1 MMSRGAKIKIAC
13 FILLGVAVLFAG
25 LFWYFRVHTK
35 TPTYAL
41 SAVEKALDR
50 NDEKLFLRYVRL
62 DDVLDQAYDDFMAG
76 TIAVDFGRTRETP
89 AGLDDFAKMLKP
101 AFTKMVRDAVETRLV
116 SGEFPAVDQTDDG
129 ADAEN
134 ILSRIGL
141 RDLSFREITALSAD
155 EKARTATADVLA
167 HQGEADADFTF
178 KIELAPSD
186 EGDWQVIRI
195 GNVREYAVFLGQ
207 ARRARV
213 EDYLAET
220 DAIIER
226 HDQSVRSAQLRLYSS
241 LSIGTLGNQST
252 RDMARRI
259 MEQDILAD
267 WRQRKEELSSVSVP
281 RSMQSLQQLRLKIC
295 DLHIA
300 YAEGYA
306 AWMTD
311 KNAATIRTAESSL
324 RQAEVLEAEE
334 AFLAQRAK
342 RPFGDRIE

>member
-1 MMSRGAKIKIAC
+1 MMSRRMKVKVIC
-13 FILLGVAVLFAG
+13 SILLAVAVLFAG

-41 SAVEKALDR
+41 HAVEQALDTR
-50 NDEKLFLRYVRL
+50 DEGLFLRYVRL
-62 DDVLDQAYDDFMAG
+62 DAVLDSGYDDFMAG
-76 TIAVDFGRTRETP
+76 TMEVQFGPAHEAP

-101 AFTKMVRDAVETRLV
+101 AFIKMVRDAVETRLTT
-116 SGEFPAVDQTDDG
+116 GEWPSADPADEG

-134 ILSRIGL
+134 ILTRIGL
-141 RDLSFREITALSAD
+141 RDLTFREITSLTVD
-155 EKARTATADVLA
+155 EEAQTAVAEVLA
-167 HQGEADADFTF
+167 HQGEADADFMFEVT
-178 KIELAPSD
+178 LAPTD
-186 EGDWQVIRI
+186 AGDWQVTGIR
-195 GNVREYAVFLGQ
+195 NMRAYAVFLGQ

-213 EDYLAET
+213 EAYLAKT
-220 DAIIER
+220 GTIIER
-226 HDQSVRSAQLRLYSS
+226 HDQSVGAAQLRLYSA
-241 LSIGTLGNQST
+241 LSVGSLGNQAT

-267 WRQRKEELSSVSVP
+267 WQQRKEELSAVFVP
-281 RSMQSLQQLRLKIC
+281 RTMQSLQQLRLKIC

-324 RQAEVLEAEE
+324 RQAEVLAVEE
-334 AFLAQRAK
+334 AFLSQRAK
-342 RPFGDRIE
+342 RSADDQTE